1 MTSTAII
8 AGVKGHDLTL
18 YEALFELSHSLA
30 GHDDLDAICN
40 ALARTLSR
48 VVQFDYL
55 AVGLCVPGNREIHLR
70 LASVADGSVE
80 SRVLPMQEDHP
91 TCRAWSDQKPLVL
104 RSLDREERWPEFV
117 QKTREKGVESMITV
131 PLTTGDQRL
140 GVISFGF
147 RHSIAEDEVDIG
159 FLQRVASEFAVTVG
173 AQLIRQ
179 DLVRERDRL
188 RVLFDITNALV
199 SRLSPEELFAA
210 ISEQL
215 SRVIVHDVAVVTLLD
230 KNSSNLRLY
239 ALHVRSD
246 IKLTTPGE
254 SVCTLGLPCA
264 EALKSRKPVVVNSP
278 DFARFPSPLYRQFS
292 EAGLSAS
299 CSIPLVSANGILGT
313 LEIARREH
321 QPFSESDV
329 ELLSQVGQQF
339 AIALENSVAF
349 RELTEL
355 KDKLATEK
363 LYLEDEIRFDKNA
376 GNMIGSSPAFQSVM
390 NSIQI
395 VAPTN
400 ATVLIGGETGTGKE
414 LIARAIHELS
424 GRKDRNFIKVNC
436 AAIPANLLES
446 ELFGHE
452 KGSFTGALAQK
463 IGRFEVADSGTLF
476 LDEIGE
482 LPLELQSK
490 LLRAIQE
497 QEIERVGGTR
507 TIKVDVRFV
516 AATNRDLKSMV
527 ESGSFRSDLY
537 YRLHVFPLQMP
548 PLRERRDDIPLLVRY
563 FTQKFSQQLG
573 RIIDSIP
580 SQSLDALKSYEWPGN
595 IRELQNVVERSVI
608 LTQGRTLQ
616 LAMPDAPAERKVRAA
631 VFIPLVRHEPDGFE
645 RENIMRILRET
656 RGIVAGPNGAA
667 ARLGLKRTTLQS
679 RMKKLG
685 IGREYR

>member
-1 MTSTAII
+1 MNSTAII
-8 AGVKGHDLTL
+8 AEMKGHDLTL

-30 GHDDLDAICN
+30 GHDDLDGVCN
-40 ALARTLSR
+40 ALAQTLIQ

-55 AVGLCVPGNREIHLR
+55 AVGLCVPGSREIHIR
-70 LASVADGSVE
+70 LAGVADGSVE
-80 SRVLPMQEDHP
+80 SRVVPMQEDHP
-91 TCRAWSDQKPLVL
+91 ICRAWIDQRPLIV
-104 RSLDREERWPEFV
+104 RSLETEERWPEFV
-117 QKTREKGVESMITV
+117 QKTREKGVASIISV
-131 PLTTGDQRL
+131 PLTTGEQRL
-140 GVISFGF
+140 GVIAFGF
-147 RHSIAEDEVDIG
+147 RHSITDNEVDIG
-159 FLQRVASEFAVTVG
+159 FLERVASEFAVSVG

-199 SRLSPEELFAA
+199 SRLSPDELFAA

-215 SRVIVHDVAVVTLLD
+215 SRVILHDVAVVTLLD

-239 ALHVRSD
+239 ALHIRSD

-254 SVCTLGLPCA
+254 SVCTMGMPCA
-264 EALKSRKPVVVNSP
+264 EALKSKRPVVVNSP
-278 DFARFPSPLYRQFS
+278 DFTRFPSPLYRQFS

-299 CSIPLVSANGILGT
+299 CSIPLLSANGVLGT

-321 QPFSESDV
+321 LPFSESDV

-339 AIALENSVAF
+339 AIALENSLAF
-349 RELTEL
+349 RELTAL

-363 LYLEDEIRFDKNA
+363 LYLEDEIRLDKNA
-376 GNMIGSSPAFQSVM
+376 GSMIGASPAFQSVM

-414 LIARAIHELS
+414 LIARAIHDLS
-424 GRKDRNFIKVNC
+424 DRKNKNFIKVNC

-463 IGRFEVADSGTLF
+463 IGRFEVADGGTLF

-527 ESGSFRSDLY
+527 ESGTFRSDLY

-548 PLRERRDDIPLLVRY
+548 PLRERREDIPLLVSY
-563 FTQKFSQQLG
+563 FTQKFSQRLG
-573 RIIDSIP
+573 RVIDSIP
-580 SQSLDALKSYEWPGN
+580 SQALDALKNYDWPGN

-608 LTQGRTLQ
+608 LTQGHTLQ
-616 LAMPDAPAERKVRAA
+616 LAMPDMPVPRKFTGSVMVASHREA
-631 VFIPLVRHEPDGFE
+631 DGFE
-645 RENIMRILRET
+645 REKIMRVLRET
-656 RGIVAGPNGAA
+656 RGIVAGPDGAA

-679 RMKKLG
+679 RMKKLR
-685 IGREYR
+685 ISREYR